1 MPQQPKSPFP
11 KGDFGSLLRITYEL
25 KPEIFDAKRGI
36 AALRIKNFGF
46 YFIFNPMA
54 FIENYSWIC
63 K

>member
-46 YFIFNPMA
+46 YFILNP
-54 FIENYSWIC
+54 
-63 K
+63 